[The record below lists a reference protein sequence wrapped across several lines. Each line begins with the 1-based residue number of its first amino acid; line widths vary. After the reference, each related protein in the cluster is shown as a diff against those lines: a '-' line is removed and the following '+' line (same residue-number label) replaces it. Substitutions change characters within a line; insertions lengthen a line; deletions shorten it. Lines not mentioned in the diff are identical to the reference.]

1 MMDVGNIEMT
11 YDRKVQ
17 LSQLGLLAALILLLE
32 YVTRTGMVSYITL
45 TSPTAMVST
54 LAELLRSGAIYND
67 FVQSTT
73 SVFVAFIASVATGIP
88 VGWILWRRQLLHQ
101 ILDPY
106 LVAWYALPIFA
117 FYPMLIAI
125 FGLNRTPIILIAYA
139 MSVIAIVVN
148 TANGFSQVQ
157 DVYSKVG
164 RSLNL
169 SRSKAF
175 LHVYFPA
182 AAPYIFTGL
191 KLGFVYAIVGVLA
204 SEFILADAG
213 LGYQVSFNYQNFATN
228 EMYAVMLLIII
239 IAVAVNLFLLRI
251 EDRLYRR
258 SVTN

>member
-1 MMDVGNIEMT
+1 MRELADLKLTRGRRI
-11 YDRKVQ
+11 R
-17 LSQLGLLAALILLLE
+17 LIQLGILAASVLLLE
-32 YVTRTGMVSYITL
+32 YVTRAGMVSYITL

-54 LAELLRSGAIYND
+54 LVELVRSGAIVDD
-67 FVQSTT
+67 FVQSAM
-73 SVFVAFIASVATGIP
+73 SVFVAFVASVATGIP
-88 VGWILWRRQLLHQ
+88 AGWLLWRNQLLHR

-106 LVAWYALPIFA
+106 LVTWYALPIFA

-148 TANGFSQVQ
+148 TANGFNNVR
-157 DVYSKVG
+157 DVYDKVG

-169 SRSKAF
+169 SRSEAF
-175 LHVYFPA
+175 RHVYFPA

-213 LGYQVSFNYQNFATN
+213 LGYEVAYNYRNFATN
-228 EMYAVMLLIII
+228 EMYAVMLLIVV
-239 IAVAVNLFLLRI
+239 IAVAVNLLLLRI

-258 SVTN
+258 SVST

>member
-1 MMDVGNIEMT
+1 MGPGIMEIS
-11 YDRKVQ
+11 YDQKVR
-17 LSQLGLLAALILLLE
+17 LSQLGVLVAIVLLLE
-32 YVTRTGMVSYITL
+32 YVVRSGMVSYITL
-45 TSPTAMVST
+45 TSPTAMVMT
-54 LAELLRSGAIYND
+54 LVELVRSGAIVND
-67 FVQSTT
+67 FVQSAT
-73 SVFVAFIASVATGIP
+73 SVFVAFLASVATGIP
-88 VGWILWRRQLLHQ
+88 VGWFLWRSELLHR

-139 MSVIAIVVN
+139 MSVIAVVIN
-148 TANGFSQVQ
+148 TANGFSHVHE
-157 DVYSKVG
+157 VYTKVG

-169 SRSKAF
+169 SRTKAF

-204 SEFILADAG
+204 SEFILANAG
-213 LGYQVSFNYQNFATN
+213 LGYQVSYSYRNFATN
-228 EMYAVMLLIII
+228 DMYAVMLLIIV
-239 IAVAVNLFLLRI
+239 IAVTVNLVLLRI

-258 SVTN
+258 SVSN

>member
-1 MMDVGNIEMT
+1 MDTRLFELT
-11 YDRKVQ
+11 YGRKVRLLQ
-17 LSQLGLLAALILLLE
+17 LALLATLVFLLE

-54 LAELLRSGAIYND
+54 LVELVRSGAIVDD
-67 FVQSTT
+67 FIQSATA
-73 SVFVAFIASVATGIP
+73 VFVAFGASVATGIP
-88 VGWILWRRQLLHQ
+88 VGWLLWRRQLLHQ

-125 FGLNRTPIILIAYA
+125 FGLNRTPIILISYA
-139 MSVIAIVVN
+139 ISVIVVVVN
-148 TANGFSQVQ
+148 TANGFNKVK
-157 DVYSKVG
+157 DVYAKVG
-164 RSLNL
+164 RSLKL
-169 SRSKAF
+169 SRSQAF
-175 LHVYFPA
+175 RHVYFPA

-213 LGYQVSFNYQNFATN
+213 LGYQVSFSYRNFETN
-228 EMYAVMLLIII
+228 DMYAVMLLIVA
-239 IAVAVNLFLLRI
+239 IAVTVNLLLLRI

-258 SVTN
+258 SVTY